1 MEYLNIIELRNQ
13 VNRKRL
19 KFTELKNRFDNDL
32 ESKESLSD
40 LLLVSAIDL
49 IITTSKKMNLYN
61 SEVQGIDINLFDE
74 IINLSQNELYR
85 IANESYTD
93 GAISIIRYVIAQMFI
108 KQEVSSAQD
117 LKDKIE
123 QLKND
128 FINKNIQAFEP
139 YLNEH
144 TESAINFIKNYDK
157 GNPFQ
162 SWGALYRYLLPFVY
176 DIELRNTIWIAIE
189 IIRDELLKHLNIKD
203 SWESKNSQG
212 WYNKVR
218 SYFGFEGPSNYGSQ
232 RAVLML
238 HPKNIPDHKNAVQ
251 LVCYFNQGKISAGCD
266 TGVNVNSENLLD
278 KLGNWEKIIDFDF
291 NNYCNEVTDD
301 AKIKQKFSE
310 IVEFLKSNLDF
321 AKKNNEQL
329 IKLNPSIR
337 SAETAEGNAEL
348 SSGNDMNLYDPYD
361 ALDKN
366 ESKSIEN
373 TLKIKNAKQISPK
386 KIYPNIKKTEDYLD
400 RKKIGKYLA
409 NEIISNKNIEPL
421 NIGIYANWG
430 SGKTQI
436 FYFIKEFLNSNKK
449 NDKQSYNCEII
460 DFDAWMYD
468 DQERIWANLI
478 MTILNH
484 CNKHHFFYLR
494 YTINKF
500 ARYFSEHW
508 QEMLIKFFMF
518 VVVFIFIGYINLTM
532 NFPIVEKIFE
542 LDLLTQSIIILLLI
556 IMPELSK
563 IGFVKIDKEFLKCFK
578 LPSYK
583 EQLGFK
589 NEIQN
594 LVDFALYFLSNN
606 GKKRIVLFIDNL
618 DRCSY
623 NNIKQILDSICQF
636 LEICKTPNTNLIS
649 VFAMDEDIIKN
660 ALIKE
665 GIPDSKTNEYLEK
678 IINLPVYPKM
688 PEEINMLINRF
699 FGEEDNDVKP
709 FLKNKYKTYKYN
721 PRKLANVRYLDHM
734 VYNIYGEFLNYNDI
748 DLFELMHGK
757 KNTWEYLTNNEKI
770 IKYEKELQEINKN
783 ISGIKH
789 ISMEKY
795 KKIENKA
802 LSYIQNLYG
811 YEINSNIRIKDINN
825 FNKKI
830 MLDGIVSLQE
840 KDILLEVKYVNDNK
854 RIKQIFSNAVEQL
867 ISGANMLNS
876 IKKIELILII
886 VVDNIENKQVLLK
899 DLNIELQKKL
909 KSTKYSGIPIILNFN
924 EL

>member
-19 KFTELKNRFDNDL
+19 KFTELKNRFDN
-32 ESKESLSD
+32 ESEYKGNFTD
-40 LLLVSAIDL
+40 VLLVSAIDL
-49 IITTSKKMNLYN
+49 IVTTSKKMSLYN
-61 SEVQGIDINLFDE
+61 SKVQGIDVNLFNE
-74 IINLSQNELYR
+74 IINLNQNELHK
-85 IANESYTD
+85 IANESYMD

-144 TESAINFIKNYDK
+144 TKSAINFIKNYDK
-157 GNPFQ
+157 ANPFQ
-162 SWGALYRYLLPFVY
+162 SWGPLYRYLLPFVY

-251 LVCYFNQGKISAGCD
+251 LVCYFSQGKISAGCD

-348 SSGNDMNLYDPYD
+348 SSGNDINLYDPYD
-361 ALDKN
+361 ALEKN

-373 TLKIKNAKQISPK
+373 TLKIKNAKQTSPK

-508 QEMLIKFFMF
+508 QEILIKFFMF

-542 LDLLTQSIIILLLI
+542 LDLLTQSIIILLLT

-618 DRCSY
+618 DRCSH

-795 KKIENKA
+795 KEIENKA

-854 RIKQIFSNAVEQL
+854 RIKQIFSNTVEQL

-899 DLNIELQKKL
+899 DLNIELQKIL
-909 KSTKYSGIPIILNFN
+909 KSTKYSGIPIILNSN

>member
-542 LDLLTQSIIILLLI
+542 LDLLTQSIIILLLT

>member
-251 LVCYFNQGKISAGCD
+251 LVCYFTQGKISAGCD

-373 TLKIKNAKQISPK
+373 TLKIKNAKQTSPK

-508 QEMLIKFFMF
+508 QEILIKFFMF

-542 LDLLTQSIIILLLI
+542 LDLLTQSIIILLLT

>member
-542 LDLLTQSIIILLLI
+542 LDLLTQSIIILLLT

-757 KNTWEYLTNNEKI
+757 KNTWGYLTNNEKI

>member
-1 MEYLNIIELRNQ
+1 MEDLNIIELRNQ
-13 VNRKRL
+13 INRKRL
-19 KFTELKNRFDNDL
+19 KFEELKNRFDNNPED
-32 ESKESLSD
+32 KESVSD

-49 IITTSKKMNLYN
+49 IITTSKKMSLYN
-61 SEVQGIDINLFDE
+61 PEVQGIDVNLFDE
-74 IINLSQNELYR
+74 IINLNQDELHK
-85 IANESYTD
+85 IADESYMD

-123 QLKND
+123 QLKNN

-139 YLNEH
+139 YLNKH
-144 TESAINFIKNYDK
+144 TESAINFIKNYNK
-157 GNPFQ
+157 SNPFQ
-162 SWGALYRYLLPFVY
+162 SWGPLYRYLLPFVY

-189 IIRDELLKHLNIKD
+189 IIRDELLKHLDIKD

-251 LVCYFNQGKISAGCD
+251 LVCYFTQGKISAGCD
-266 TGVNVNSENLLD
+266 IGVNVKSENLLD
-278 KLGNWEKIIDFDF
+278 KLDNWEKIDDYDF
-291 NNYCNEVTDD
+291 NNCCNEATDD
-301 AKIKQKFSE
+301 TEIKQKFSK
-310 IVEFLKSNLDF
+310 IVEFLNSNLDI
-321 AKKNNEQL
+321 AKKNNEHL
-329 IKLNPSIR
+329 IKLSPSI
-337 SAETAEGNAEL
+337 SSTETAEGNAEL
-348 SSGNDMNLYDPYD
+348 SSGNDINLYDPYD

-366 ESKSIEN
+366 ESKSTEN
-373 TLKIKNAKQISPK
+373 TLKIKNAKKTIQK
-386 KIYPNIKKTEDYLD
+386 KIYPNIEKTEDYLD
-400 RKKIGKYLA
+400 RKKIGEYLA

-421 NIGIYANWG
+421 NIGIYADWG

-449 NDKQSYNCEII
+449 KDKQSYVCEII

-468 DQERIWANLI
+468 DQEHIWANLI

-500 ARYFSEHW
+500 ARYFSEHL
-508 QEMLIKFFMF
+508 QEILIKFFMF

-542 LDLLTQSIIILLLI
+542 LDLLTQSIIILLLTI
-556 IMPELSK
+556 IPELSK

-594 LVDFALYFLSNN
+594 LVDFALDFLSNN

-618 DRCSY
+618 DRCSH

-665 GIPDSKTNEYLEK
+665 GIPESKTNEYLEK

-709 FLKNKYKTYKYN
+709 FLKNKYKAYKYN
-721 PRKLANVRYLDHM
+721 PRKLANVRYFDHM
-734 VYNIYGEFLNYNDI
+734 AYNIYEEFLDYNNV
-748 DLFELMHGK
+748 DLFDLMQGK
-757 KNTWEYLTNNEKI
+757 KNAWEYLTNGEKF
-770 IKYEKELQEINKN
+770 IKYKEELQEINKN
-783 ISGIKH
+783 ISDTNH
-789 ISMEKY
+789 ISIDKY
-795 KKIENKA
+795 KEVENKA
-802 LSYIQNLYG
+802 ISYIQNLYG
-811 YEINSNIRIKDINN
+811 YEISSNIRIKDINN

-830 MLDGIVSLQE
+830 MLDGIVNLPE
-840 KDILLEVKYVNDNK
+840 KDILLEVKYINDNK
-854 RIKQIFSNAVEQL
+854 RIKRIFGNALEQL
-867 ISGANMLNS
+867 ISGANIFNS
-876 IKKIELILII
+876 TKKIELMLII
-886 VVDNIENKQVLLK
+886 VVDNIENKQALLK

-909 KSTKYSGIPIILNFN
+909 KSTKYSGIPIVLNIN

>member
-1 MEYLNIIELRNQ
+1 M
-13 VNRKRL
+13 
-19 KFTELKNRFDNDL
+19 
-32 ESKESLSD
+32 
-40 LLLVSAIDL
+40 
-49 IITTSKKMNLYN
+49 
-61 SEVQGIDINLFDE
+61 
-74 IINLSQNELYR
+74 
-85 IANESYTD
+85 
-93 GAISIIRYVIAQMFI
+93 
-108 KQEVSSAQD
+108 
-117 LKDKIE
+117 
-123 QLKND
+123 
-128 FINKNIQAFEP
+128 
-139 YLNEH
+139 
-144 TESAINFIKNYDK
+144 
-157 GNPFQ
+157 
-162 SWGALYRYLLPFVY
+162 
-176 DIELRNTIWIAIE
+176 
-189 IIRDELLKHLNIKD
+189 
-203 SWESKNSQG
+203 
-212 WYNKVR
+212 
-218 SYFGFEGPSNYGSQ
+218 
-232 RAVLML
+232 
-238 HPKNIPDHKNAVQ
+238 
-251 LVCYFNQGKISAGCD
+251 
-266 TGVNVNSENLLD
+266 
-278 KLGNWEKIIDFDF
+278 
-291 NNYCNEVTDD
+291 
-301 AKIKQKFSE
+301 
-310 IVEFLKSNLDF
+310 
-321 AKKNNEQL
+321 
-329 IKLNPSIR
+329 
-337 SAETAEGNAEL
+337 
-348 SSGNDMNLYDPYD
+348 
-361 ALDKN
+361 
-366 ESKSIEN
+366 
-373 TLKIKNAKQISPK
+373 
-386 KIYPNIKKTEDYLD
+386 D

-508 QEMLIKFFMF
+508 QEILIKFFMF

-542 LDLLTQSIIILLLI
+542 LDLLTQSIIILLLT

-618 DRCSY
+618 DRCSH

-795 KKIENKA
+795 KEIENKA
-802 LSYIQNLYG
+802 LLYIQNLYG

-909 KSTKYSGIPIILNFN
+909 ESTEYSGIPIILNFN

>member
-1 MEYLNIIELRNQ
+1 MEDLNIIELRNQ
-13 VNRKRL
+13 INRKRL
-19 KFTELKNRFDNDL
+19 KFEELKNRFDNNPED
-32 ESKESLSD
+32 KESVSD

-49 IITTSKKMNLYN
+49 IITTSKKMSLYN
-61 SEVQGIDINLFDE
+61 PEVQGIDVNLFNE
-74 IINLSQNELYR
+74 IINLNQDELHK
-85 IANESYTD
+85 IADGSYMD

-144 TESAINFIKNYDK
+144 TKSAINFIKNYDK
-157 GNPFQ
+157 ANPFQ
-162 SWGALYRYLLPFVY
+162 SWGPLYRYLLPFVY

-251 LVCYFNQGKISAGCD
+251 LVCYFSQGEISAGCD

-337 SAETAEGNAEL
+337 LTETAEGNAEL
-348 SSGNDMNLYDPYD
+348 SSGNDINLYDPYD
-361 ALDKN
+361 ALEKN

-373 TLKIKNAKQISPK
+373 TLKIKNAKQTSPK

-508 QEMLIKFFMF
+508 QEILIKFFMF

-542 LDLLTQSIIILLLI
+542 LDLLTQSIIILLLT

-618 DRCSY
+618 DRCSH

-734 VYNIYGEFLNYNDI
+734 AYNIYQEFLDYTNV
-748 DLFELMHGK
+748 DLFDLMQGK

-770 IKYEKELQEINKN
+770 IKYEKELQEKNKN
-783 ISGIKH
+783 SSGIKH

-795 KKIENKA
+795 KEIENKA

-886 VVDNIENKQVLLK
+886 VVDNIENKQILLK

-909 KSTKYSGIPIILNFN
+909 KSTKYSGIPIVLNIN

>member
-508 QEMLIKFFMF
+508 QEMLIKIFMF

-542 LDLLTQSIIILLLI
+542 LDLLTQSIIILLLT

>member
-1 MEYLNIIELRNQ
+1 MEELRIVALRDQ
-13 VNRKRL
+13 INRKRL
-19 KFTELKNRFDNDL
+19 EFTELKNRLDNDL
-32 ESKESLSD
+32 ESKENTSD

-49 IITTSKKMNLYN
+49 IITTSKKMGLYS

-74 IINLSQNELYR
+74 IINLSQNELYK
-85 IANESYTD
+85 IANESYTV

-251 LVCYFNQGKISAGCD
+251 LVCYFSQGKISAGCD

-291 NNYCNEVTDD
+291 NNYCNEVTDY
-301 AKIKQKFSE
+301 AKIKEKFSE

-348 SSGNDMNLYDPYD
+348 SSGNDINLYDPYD
-361 ALDKN
+361 ALEKN

-373 TLKIKNAKQISPK
+373 TLKIKNAKQTSSK
-386 KIYPNIKKTEDYLD
+386 KIYPNIEKTEDYLD

-421 NIGIYANWG
+421 NIGIYADWG

-449 NDKQSYNCEII
+449 KDKQSYVCEII
-460 DFDAWMYD
+460 DFDAWMYN
-468 DQERIWANLI
+468 DQEHIWANLI

-484 CNKHHFFYLR
+484 CNKHWYFYFYYIICIFIR
-494 YTINKF
+494 KF
-500 ARYFSEHW
+500 IEHW
-508 QEMLIKFFMF
+508 QEIITKFLIF
-518 VVVFIFIGYINLTM
+518 VLAFIFIGHINLTM
-532 NFPIVEKIFE
+532 SFPIVEKIFE
-542 LDLLTQSIIILLLI
+542 LDLLTQSIIILLLT
-556 IMPELSK
+556 IMPELFK
-563 IGFVKIDKEFLKCFK
+563 ISFVKIDQEFLKYFK
-578 LPSYK
+578 LPSYR

-594 LVDFALYFLSNN
+594 LVNFALSFLSNN

-618 DRCSY
+618 DRCSHD
-623 NNIKQILDSICQF
+623 NIKQILDSICQF
-636 LEICKTPNTNLIS
+636 LEICKTPNANLIS

-688 PEEINMLINRF
+688 PEKINMLINRF

-770 IKYEKELQEINKN
+770 IKYEEELLEINKN

-795 KKIENKA
+795 KEIENKA
-802 LSYIQNLYG
+802 LLYIQNLYG

-899 DLNIELQKKL
+899 DLNIELQKIL
-909 KSTKYSGIPIILNFN
+909 KSTKYSGIPIILNSN

>member
-542 LDLLTQSIIILLLI
+542 LDLLTQSIIILLLT

-757 KNTWEYLTNNEKI
+757 KNT
-770 IKYEKELQEINKN
+770 
-783 ISGIKH
+783 
-789 ISMEKY
+789 
-795 KKIENKA
+795 
-802 LSYIQNLYG
+802 
-811 YEINSNIRIKDINN
+811 
-825 FNKKI
+825 
-830 MLDGIVSLQE
+830 
-840 KDILLEVKYVNDNK
+840 
-854 RIKQIFSNAVEQL
+854 
-867 ISGANMLNS
+867 
-876 IKKIELILII
+876 
-886 VVDNIENKQVLLK
+886 
-899 DLNIELQKKL
+899 
-909 KSTKYSGIPIILNFN
+909 
-924 EL
+924 

>member
-291 NNYCNEVTDD
+291 NNYCNEVTDN

-542 LDLLTQSIIILLLI
+542 LDLLTQSIIILLLT

>member
-19 KFTELKNRFDNDL
+19 KFTELKNRFDN
-32 ESKESLSD
+32 ESEYKGNFTD
-40 LLLVSAIDL
+40 VLLVSAIDL
-49 IITTSKKMNLYN
+49 IATTSKKMSLYN
-61 SEVQGIDINLFDE
+61 SKVQGIDVNLFNE
-74 IINLSQNELYR
+74 IINLNQNELHK
-85 IANESYTD
+85 IANESYMD

-128 FINKNIQAFEP
+128 FINKNIQAFGP

-144 TESAINFIKNYDK
+144 TKSAINFIKNYDK
-157 GNPFQ
+157 ANPFQ
-162 SWGALYRYLLPFVY
+162 SWGPLYRYLLPFVY

-251 LVCYFNQGKISAGCD
+251 LVCYFSQGKISAGCD

-348 SSGNDMNLYDPYD
+348 SSGNDINLYDPYD
-361 ALDKN
+361 ALEKN

-373 TLKIKNAKQISPK
+373 TLKIKNAKQTSPK

-409 NEIISNKNIEPL
+409 NEIILNKNIEPL

-508 QEMLIKFFMF
+508 QEILIKFFMF

-542 LDLLTQSIIILLLI
+542 LDLLTQSIIILLLT

-618 DRCSY
+618 DRCSH

-795 KKIENKA
+795 KEIENKA

-909 KSTKYSGIPIILNFN
+909 KSTEYSGIPIILNFN

>member
-542 LDLLTQSIIILLLI
+542 LDLLTQSIIILLLT

-811 YEINSNIRIKDINN
+811 YEINSNIKIKDINN